1 MSRKIGNSPFLYQED
16 GSKIVGVFNPDGSES
31 SIGTSVVY
39 DANGNVTGISSGSST
54 IKVGSNLVNT
64 YTKLWM
70 PYAGTW
76 TTDGTPVATGTVPT
90 GHLYAVGDK
99 LVVPANANGASLS
112 AGSWAANVT
121 SYTTASAHGLWVGAT
136 VTIAGANPSGYNG
149 SYVVLAGG
157 FTTTAFT
164 VTQLVNPGVWIS
176 GGTINL
182 GTVAT
187 SGTIIPA
194 GTYTIT
200 ASATPNFSITRDNS
214 PGVNL
219 TAGTGLFD
227 GITQMEVF
235 RYTVAGGL
243 MGINDHI
250 TGKAFGYYGAGSAAS
265 KIIRVLASGNAL
277 CNFSVISAGVL
288 MGEVPFGMRNR
299 GAANSQLYAQYFYLS
314 QYATN
319 LGGSGGLLSINTANS
334 FDMTVTLQKAT
345 GTDAL
350 ALWALRMD
358 LERM

>member
-1 MSRKIGNSPFLYQED
+1 MREL
-16 GSKIVGVFNPDGSES
+16 GSGSGS
-31 SIGTSVVY
+31 FAY
-39 DANGNVTGISSGSST
+39 DANNNVVGISSGSNI
-54 IKVGSNLVNT
+54 IKVGSNLVNN
-64 YTKLWM
+64 YTKIWM

-76 TTDGTPVATGTVPT
+76 ATDGTPTATGAVPT

-99 LVVPANANGASLS
+99 LVVPSPGTGSNLS
-112 AGSWAANVT
+112 AASWAANVT

-136 VTIAGANPSGYNG
+136 VTITGAIPSGYNG

-164 VTQLVNPGVWIS
+164 VTQLVDPGVRIS
-176 GGTINL
+176 GGAINL
-182 GTVAT
+182 ANVAT

-265 KIIRVLASGNAL
+265 KIIRVLASGSTL
-277 CNFSVISAGVL
+277 CNFGVSSAGVA

-299 GAANSQLYAQYFYLS
+299 GAANSQLYSQYFYLS

-319 LGGSGGLLSINTANS
+319 LGGIGGLLSINTATS